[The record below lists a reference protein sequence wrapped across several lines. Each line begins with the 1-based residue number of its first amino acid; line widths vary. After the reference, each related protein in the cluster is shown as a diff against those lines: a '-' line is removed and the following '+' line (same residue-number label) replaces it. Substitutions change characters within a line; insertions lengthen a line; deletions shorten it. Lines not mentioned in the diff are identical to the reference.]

1 MLNLLHKPNPK
12 RSSGFTMVEVLITVV
27 VVSIGLL
34 GLAGLQ
40 ISGLRANMGSEA
52 RSKATILANDIAE
65 RMHANPLAIDQYD
78 GITTAGQD
86 CETEPDRFCSSYND
100 GTVTTLTDGTTTT
113 ITPAAECT
121 PTQMSTFDAWVWTC
135 GLPVATGVQRGGVI
149 NKLTNGTAS
158 VTCNTN
164 PCVEGSARTI
174 SVSWDVLNPNRESDP
189 DTAVLTQTY
198 SLVVVPLHEYY

>member
-1 MLNLLHKPNPK
+1 MLKLLHKTNPK

-52 RSKATILANDIAE
+52 RSKATIAANDMAE

-86 CETEPDRFCSSYND
+86 CEDLSIRFCSSYND
-100 GTVTTLTDGTTTT
+100 GTVTTAIDGTTTT
-113 ITPAAECT
+113 ITPAAAWT
-121 PTQMSTFDAWVWTC
+121 PTQMATFDTWVWAC
-135 GLPVATGVQRGGVI
+135 GLPVASGVQRGGVT

-158 VTCNTN
+158 VTCNTD

-174 SVSWDVLNPNRESDP
+174 SVSWDVLNPDRDNNP
-189 DTAVLTQTY
+189 ATAVLTNTY
-198 SLVVVPLHEYY
+198 SLVVVP